1 MTQLLIYILLISII
15 ILFIISIIYTLV
27 IKPRNLII
35 KRLIDENI
43 NKKINETRLA
53 ELRDKIKNNVKSQIT
68 KIKGKFIKIGNNFD
82 DLSTELKNELAKC
95 YQEGG
100 CIF

>member
-43 NKKINETRLA
+43 NEKINETRLA

>member
-15 ILFIISIIYTLV
+15 LLFIISIIYTLV

-43 NKKINETRLA
+43 NETKLA
-53 ELRDKIKNNVKSQIT
+53 ELRDKIKNNIKSQIT
-68 KIKGKFIKIGNNFD
+68 KIKGKFIKIGDNFD
-82 DLSTELKNELAKC
+82 DLSIELKNELAKC

-100 CIF
+100 CFF